1 MFIETYDRYTK
12 RRVILNTDDVS
23 RIEEQASGY
32 CTIYFKTVADVSRI
46 EEQAS
51 GYCTIYFKT
60 VADDFDGTKHQ
71 IKMDVL
77 DKYEDIR
84 NFFIP

>member
-32 CTIYFKTVADVSRI
+32 CTIYFKTVAD
-46 EEQAS
+46 
-51 GYCTIYFKT
+51 
-60 VADDFDGTKHQ
+60 DFDGTKHQ
-71 IKMDVL
+71 IKVDVL